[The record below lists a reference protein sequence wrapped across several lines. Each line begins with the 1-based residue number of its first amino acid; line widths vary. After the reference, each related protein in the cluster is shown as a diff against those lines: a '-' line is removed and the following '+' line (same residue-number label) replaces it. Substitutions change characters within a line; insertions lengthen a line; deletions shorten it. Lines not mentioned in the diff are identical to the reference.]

1 MVAES
6 AMDLEKLLRELGE
19 KGGSD
24 LHFKAGRP
32 PLFRVAGELTPTSY
46 DQLTRN
52 DIQEA
57 VLKAM
62 NPAARKRFE
71 ERLDTQFS
79 FGLPAVARF
88 RVSVFV
94 QRSEVGAVFR
104 LIPLEVPTIDA
115 LGLPEVLKTLASQGS
130 GLVVVSGVASSG
142 RSTTVASMIQQI
154 NRTRRVHIIT
164 VEDPIEFVFI
174 DEMATISQRQLG
186 ADTRDLLGALRA
198 SLRQDPDVI
207 CVGEM
212 RDPDVISFGLE
223 AAESGRLVLAT
234 MQTNGAGSAIERI
247 VDSFPH
253 DRAAQTKARLASV
266 LRGVIAQ
273 KLVRRT
279 DGSGLVP
286 AVEILVDSPQVRQA
300 LLDGATKDLTKMA
313 ESDTYHGMQS
323 FNQALLALVR
333 DGTVS
338 EEDALARSNAAEDLK
353 LALRGVSKV
362 RGGEVGGGAGRVR
375 RGFDL

>member
-1 MVAES
+1 
-6 AMDLEKLLRELGE
+6 MDLEKLLRELGE

-32 PLFRVAGELTPTSY
+32 PLFRVAGELTPTSH
-46 DQLTRN
+46 DQLTKN

-57 VLKAM
+57 VLQAM
-62 NPAARKRFE
+62 SPAARKRFE

-115 LGLPEVLKTLASQGS
+115 LGLPEILKTLASRRS

-142 RSTTVASMIQQI
+142 RSTTVASMMQQI

-164 VEDPIEFVFI
+164 IEDPIEFVFI

-186 ADTRDLLGALRA
+186 ADTRDFLGALRA

-212 RDPDVISFGLE
+212 RDPDVVSFALE

-234 MQTNGAGSAIERI
+234 MQTNGAASALERI

-253 DRAAQTKARLASV
+253 DRVPQARARLASV
-266 LRGVIAQ
+266 LRGAIAL

-286 AVEILVDSPQVRQA
+286 AVEILVDSPQVKQA
-300 LLDGATKDLTKMA
+300 LLDGATKELTKIA
-313 ESDTYHGMQS
+313 ESDTHYGMQS
-323 FNQALLALVR
+323 FNEALLALVR
-333 DGTVS
+333 DGTVT

-362 RGGEVGGGAGRVR
+362 RGGEVEGGGAGRVR